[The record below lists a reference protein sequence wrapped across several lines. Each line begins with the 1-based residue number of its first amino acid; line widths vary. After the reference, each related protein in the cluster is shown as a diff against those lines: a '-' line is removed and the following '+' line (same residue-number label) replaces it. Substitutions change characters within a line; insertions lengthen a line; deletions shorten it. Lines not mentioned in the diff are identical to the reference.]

1 MTVVINGTTGVSGV
15 DGSAG
20 TPAVQGTDTNTGIV
34 FPAADTVT
42 IATGG
47 SERLRVDNSGNVG
60 IGTTAPKSY
69 SKLHVAA
76 GDNPVVAVEDVG
88 NGVGYFSQLGSST
101 SIGAETQFTVATGVS
116 FSTGPASSGTV
127 RMTVDS
133 SGFVKMPFQ
142 PAFHATR
149 DTAFNAGSGVIVFPT
164 TITNIGSGYNNS
176 TGRFTAPVAG
186 TYLIMTSFF
195 TNIANAAIDFR
206 INVNGGNVGGNATTG
221 TTTVT
226 RDCHAYIVYTLAI
239 NDYVTIE
246 AAGFGTNIPSGLGIF
261 QTFSGHLI
269 G

>member
-1 MTVVINGTTGVSGV
+1 MSLVKIQGNASG
-15 DGSAG
+15 
-20 TPAVQGTDTNTGIV
+20 TGI
-34 FPAADTVT
+34 
-42 IATGG
+42 
-47 SERLRVDNSGNVG
+47 
-60 IGTTAPKSY
+60 
-69 SKLHVAA
+69 
-76 GDNPVVAVEDVG
+76 
-88 NGVGYFSQLGSST
+88 
-101 SIGAETQFTVATGVS
+101 FTVAAPNSNTDRTLTLPDNTGTLLSSSSTVAVGQLPSQFSVNSGAPSNS
-116 FSTGPASSGTV
+116 FVMDASGRIT
-127 RMTVDS
+127 
-133 SGFVKMPFQ
+133 MPSQ

-246 AAGFGTNIPSGLGIF
+246 AAGFGTNIPAGLGIF